1 MSNLNLE
8 HLRQWIGR
16 GDEAADI
23 ITPHLILRLRAT
35 LFREPVLPAPGD
47 ETPLTTHWC
56 LAPPVVSFHEI
67 AQDGHPAKGGFLPPV
82 PLPRRMWAGG
92 KLEFFE
98 RPRVGDEVRRV
109 SKISDVVEKSGSSG
123 LLCFVTVTHDI
134 FTPRGLAIRERQDL
148 VYREAPTPSAS
159 AAPAS
164 TAKAASQ
171 RQSSAAPSA
180 QHSVSYKADPVLL
193 FRYSALTFNGHRI
206 HYDRQYAMQE
216 ENYRGLVVHGPLQAT
231 LLAEFAADL
240 RRGALPKSFEYR
252 GVAPLFE
259 GEQFSLNANEVDGG
273 LDVWSADAD
282 GQPAMKGRVVF

>member
-16 GDEAADI
+16 GEEAADI
-23 ITPHLILRLRAT
+23 ITPHLLLRLRAT
-35 LFREPVLPAPGD
+35 LFRDPVLPAPGE

-56 LAPPVVSFHEI
+56 LAPPVVSFREI

-98 RPRVGDEVRRV
+98 RLRVGDEVRRA
-109 SKISDVVEKSGSSG
+109 SRISDVVEKKGSSG
-123 LLCFVTVTHDI
+123 TLCFVTVSHEISTS
-134 FTPRGLAIRERQDL
+134 RGLAIRERQDL
-148 VYREAPTPSAS
+148 VYRDVASAPPAAT
-159 AAPAS
+159 AAPAASS
-164 TAKAASQ
+164 TLP
-171 RQSSAAPSA
+171 APSA
-180 QHSVSYKADPVLL
+180 QHRMTFRADPVLL

-206 HYDRQYAMQE
+206 HYDRQYAIEE

-240 RRGALPKSFEYR
+240 RDGALPKSFEYR

-259 GEQFSLNANEVDGG
+259 GGEFSLNANEVEGG
-273 LDVWSADAD
+273 LEVWSADSL
-282 GQPAMKGRVVF
+282 GQPAMKGRVTW